1 MSTMTARSFP
11 IFVAI
16 LLLVAMQSRTIQ
28 SKPSGD
34 PFGFIKHLEGCHKN
48 ESVKGLQELKRYLE
62 KFGYLNYGH
71 QGKKGHDHANDDE
84 FDDLLESAV
93 KAYQQNHHL
102 NVTGSLDNS
111 TVHEMMQP
119 RCGVP
124 DVVNGTKHYHT
135 HKSIHTLA
143 HYNFIPGNPRWTKRQ
158 LTYTFRSSV
167 QVPAAQNIRSICAK
181 AFQRWAQVT
190 EFTFQEV
197 TGSSP
202 ADIVIGFHRGDH
214 NDGSAFDGPQG
225 VLAHATSPARNAIFH
240 FDAEENWSENPG
252 PNQMDLESVAV
263 HEIGHLL
270 GLDHNDDPNADAI
283 MSSRISFGITK
294 RDLRADDIQ
303 GVRALYGFAN

>member
-34 PFGFIKHLEGCHKN
+34 PFGFVKHLEGCHKN
-48 ESVKGLQELKRYLE
+48 GSVKGLHELKRYLE

-71 QGKKGHDHANDDE
+71 QGKKGHNHANDDE
-84 FDDLLESAV
+84 FDDLLESAI

-143 HYNFIPGNPRWTKRQ
+143 HYNFIPGNPRWAKRQ
-158 LTYTFRSSV
+158 LTYKFRSSV

-197 TGSSP
+197 SVSSP
-202 ADIVIGFHRGDH
+202 ADIVIGFHRRDH
-214 NDGSAFDGPQG
+214 NDGSAFDGPRG
-225 VLAHATSPARNAIFH
+225 TLAHATPPVRNAMFH
-240 FDAEENWSENPG
+240 FDADENWSENPG

-283 MSSRISFGITK
+283 MSSRIPSGIAK

>member
-1 MSTMTARSFP
+1 MMCSC
-11 IFVAI
+11 
-16 LLLVAMQSRTIQ
+16 LLLRHSVAFLVAVRIEETKLNSLSLERTKKGHLIASIRAGGCEGRVGDFDFHSRV
-28 SKPSGD
+28 S
-34 PFGFIKHLEGCHKN
+34 
-48 ESVKGLQELKRYLE
+48 
-62 KFGYLNYGH
+62 
-71 QGKKGHDHANDDE
+71 GKKGHDHANDDE

-214 NDGSAFDGPQG
+214 ND
-225 VLAHATSPARNAIFH
+225 AHATSPARNAIFH
-240 FDAEENWSENPG
+240 FDADENWSENPG

-283 MSSRISFGITK
+283 MSSGIRSGIAK

-303 GVRALYGFAN
+303 GV

>member
-1 MSTMTARSFP
+1 
-11 IFVAI
+11 
-16 LLLVAMQSRTIQ
+16 MQSRTIQ

-48 ESVKGLQELKRYLE
+48 ESVKGLHELKRYLE

-102 NVTGSLDNS
+102 NVTGSLDNN

-135 HKSIHTLA
+135 H
-143 HYNFIPGNPRWTKRQ
+143 N
-158 LTYTFRSSV
+158 V

-240 FDAEENWSENPG
+240 FDAEENWSEDPG

-270 GLDHNDDPNADAI
+270 GLDHNDDSKCRCHHVFQNFFWDYE
-283 MSSRISFGITK
+283 K
-294 RDLRADDIQ
+294 
-303 GVRALYGFAN
+303 GFACG